1 MTTPSILN
9 PSASARSLH
18 TPWLWRA
25 DESPLNDL
33 DDAEEDI
40 AELDG
45 DAADALAELLD
56 ERAPLADPGTP
67 S

>member
-1 MTTPSILN
+1 MIAPSILD
-9 PSASARSLH
+9 RSGSPRPLH
-18 TPWLWRA
+18 LPWIWRA

-40 AELDG
+40 AEVDG
-45 DAADALAELLD
+45 DAAEALAELLD

-67 S
+67 

>member
-1 MTTPSILN
+1 MIAVCMPN
-9 PSASARSLH
+9 PSGPAWPFP
-18 TPWLWRA
+18 TPWRA

-40 AELDG
+40 AEVDG
-45 DAADALAELLD
+45 DVADALAELLD

-67 S
+67 

>member
-1 MTTPSILN
+1 MIAHCISGHSGL
-9 PSASARSLH
+9 ARPLH
-18 TPWLWRA
+18 MPWSWRA

-45 DAADALAELLD
+45 DVADALAELLD

-67 S
+67 